1 MTFLETLQ
9 KKSEEFDNL
18 TLTDNGAVALK
29 TTGNKTLDLFGS
41 CGAMRHWNEK
51 EIVTAF
57 KESYKENP
65 LYAMKLLFY
74 ARDIRGGLG
83 ERDVVR
89 TWLRWLGNNEPEVVL
104 KNMELIPYFGRWD
117 DLYCLV
123 GTKVEKQMFSFMA
136 KQIVED
142 FHNMKAGKPISLL
155 AKWLKKEN
163 TSSKKTREL
172 GLKTANAFNISV
184 RDYRKLRTTLNKYL
198 DTVEIKMS
206 DNEWE
211 DIKYSS
217 VPAKAMLNYRNAFA
231 NHDRE
236 RFLQYK
242 ADVAKGVEKVNAGT
256 LYPYDLIEKYLEYSN
271 LANVVDDIV
280 EEQWKALPNYVE
292 DGRNVLIMADVS
304 ASMYGRPMATSVGLA
319 IYFAQ
324 RNKGFYH
331 GKFMEFSEFP
341 SFVDI
346 SEEKTLL
353 SSVKRALKGNW
364 GFNTDIELAMQT
376 ILDVYKETGSAEDIP
391 EALVVIT
398 DMQFDN
404 CVEGSR
410 NKTLFD
416 NIKMLYEL
424 MGVKM
429 PNVVFWNVNSPRNTF
444 QVNSNQK
451 DVQMYSG
458 QAVSTFKNVI
468 NGISCTPLEAMMR
481 TLDDERYSRVK
492 I

>member
-18 TLTDNGAVALK
+18 TLTENGAVALK
-29 TTGNKTLDLFGS
+29 TTGSKTLDLFGS
-41 CGAMRHWNEK
+41 CGAIRNWHEK
-51 EIVTAF
+51 EVVRAF
-57 KESYKENP
+57 KESYRENP

-89 TWLRWLGNNEPEVVL
+89 TWLHWLGNNEPEVVL
-104 KNMELIPYFGRWD
+104 KNMNLIPYFGRWD

-142 FHNMKAGKPISLL
+142 FRNMKAGKPISLL

-163 TSSKKTREL
+163 TSSKKTRTL

-211 DIKYSS
+211 DIKYSA

-242 ADVAKGVEKVNAGT
+242 ADVLKGVEKINAGT
-256 LYPYDLIEKYLEYSN
+256 LYPYDLIEKYLKGGC
-271 LANVVDDIV
+271 LPCVVDDIV

-292 DGRNVLIMADVS
+292 NGRNVLIMADVS
-304 ASMYGRPMATSVGLA
+304 GSMWGRPMATSVGLA

-324 RNKGFYH
+324 RNKSFYH
-331 GKFMEFSEFP
+331 GKFMTFSEKP
-341 SFVDI
+341 SFMDI
-346 SEEKTLL
+346 SERKTLL
-353 SSVKRALKGNW
+353 SSIEETMKADW
-364 GFNTDIELAMQT
+364 GFNTDLELAMQT
-376 ILDVYKETGSAEDIP
+376 VLDVYKETGNAEDIP
-391 EALVVIT
+391 EALVIIT
-398 DMQFDN
+398 DMQFDS
-404 CVEGSR
+404 CVMGAR
-410 NKTLFD
+410 TKTLFE
-416 NIKMLYEL
+416 NVKVQYEL
-424 MGVKM
+424 MCVKM
-429 PNVVFWNVNSPRNTF
+429 PNVVFWNVNAPWNTF
-444 QVNSNQK
+444 QVNARQK
-451 DVQMYSG
+451 DVQIYSG
-458 QAVSTFKNVI
+458 QSVSTFKNVI
-468 NGISCTPLEAMMR
+468 NGLSCTPMEAMMK
-481 TLDDERYSRVK
+481 TLDDERYSCVK

>member
-41 CGAMRHWNEK
+41 CGAMRNWHEK
-51 EIVTAF
+51 EVVKAF

-83 ERDVVR
+83 ERDVAR
-89 TWLRWLGNNEPEVVL
+89 TWLHWLGDNEPEVVL
-104 KNMELIPYFGRWD
+104 KNMALIPHFGRWD

-142 FHNMKAGKPISLL
+142 FHNMKAGKSISLL

-163 TSSKKTREL
+163 TNSKETRKL
-172 GLKTANAFNISV
+172 GLKTANAFNIPV

-206 DNEWE
+206 DNKWK

-256 LYPYDLIEKYLEYSN
+256 LYPYDLIEKYLKGPN
-271 LANVVDDIV
+271 LVNVVDDVV

-304 ASMYGRPMATSVGLA
+304 GSMYGRPIATSVGLA

-353 SSVKRALKGNW
+353 SSIEMALKGNW

-376 ILDVYKETGSAEDIP
+376 ILDVYKETGSVEDIP

-416 NIKMLYEL
+416 NIKVQYEL

-451 DVQMYSG
+451 DVQIYSG
-458 QAVSTFKNVI
+458 QAVSTFKSVI
-468 NGISCTPLEAMMR
+468 NGISCTPVEAMMR
-481 TLDDERYSRVK
+481 ALDDERYSCVK